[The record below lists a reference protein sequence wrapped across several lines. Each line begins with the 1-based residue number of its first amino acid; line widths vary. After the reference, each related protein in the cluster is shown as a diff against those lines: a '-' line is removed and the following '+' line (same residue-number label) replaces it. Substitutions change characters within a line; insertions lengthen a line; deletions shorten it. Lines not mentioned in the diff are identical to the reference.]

1 MTIKKNKLKIACI
14 QTRSQPDINKN
25 LKKIEKLINT
35 AIKKGAELIATPEN
49 SNIMHPNKD
58 ALLEACSNE
67 DNANFLS
74 RIKAIAKTNSVW
86 ILLGSIIVKHS
97 KRKLMNRSYLINN
110 KGLVLAEYNK
120 IHMFDVNLSGKEIYN
135 ESKLY
140 KKGNSLVVTKTPWAV
155 VGLSICYDLR
165 FPIMYRKL
173 AQAGSKIIFIPS
185 AFTKTTGKDHWLT
198 LVKARAIENGC
209 YIVAPAQFGRH
220 YKGRETFGN
229 SVIVSPWGKILR
241 NKKNGEGI
249 IMAELDLNEVE
260 RARNSIP
267 SLRVNNKF

>member
-1 MTIKKNKLKIACI
+1 MSIKKNKLKIACI

-25 LKKIEKLINT
+25 LEKIERLINS
-35 AIKKGAELIATPEN
+35 AIKKGAKLIATPEN
-49 SNIMHPNKD
+49 SNIMHPNKN
-58 ALLEACSNE
+58 ALLKACSNE

-74 RIKAIAKTNSVW
+74 RIKSIAKTNSVW

-97 KRKLMNRSYLINN
+97 KNKLMNRSYLINN
-110 KGLVLAEYNK
+110 KGFVSAEYNK
-120 IHMFDVNLSGKEIYN
+120 IHMFDVNLSSKEIYN

-140 KKGNSLVVTKTPWAV
+140 KKGSSLITTKTPWAV

-209 YIVAPAQFGRH
+209 FIIAPAQFGRH

-229 SVIVSPWGKILR
+229 SVIVSPWGKILK

>member
-1 MTIKKNKLKIACI
+1 MTIKKNKLKIACV

-97 KRKLMNRSYLINN
+97 RRKLMNRSYLINN

-120 IHMFDVNLSGKEIYN
+120 IHMFDVNLSNKEIYN

-140 KKGNSLVVTKTPWAV
+140 KKGK
-155 VGLSICYDLR
+155 
-165 FPIMYRKL
+165 
-173 AQAGSKIIFIPS
+173 
-185 AFTKTTGKDHWLT
+185 
-198 LVKARAIENGC
+198 
-209 YIVAPAQFGRH
+209 
-220 YKGRETFGN
+220 
-229 SVIVSPWGKILR
+229 
-241 NKKNGEGI
+241 
-249 IMAELDLNEVE
+249 
-260 RARNSIP
+260 
-267 SLRVNNKF
+267 